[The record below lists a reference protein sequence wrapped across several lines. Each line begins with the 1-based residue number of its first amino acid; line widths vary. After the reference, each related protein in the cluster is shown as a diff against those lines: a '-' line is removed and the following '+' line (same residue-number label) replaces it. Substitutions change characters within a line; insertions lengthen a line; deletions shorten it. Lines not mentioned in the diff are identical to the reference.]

1 MCVDSFESLT
11 KEKIMLNKFAVLI
24 MLAGF
29 AVGLAGCN
37 TVEGAGKDI
46 KAGGEKIEK
55 AADKAKKE

>member
-1 MCVDSFESLT
+1 
-11 KEKIMLNKFAVLI
+11 MLKKFAVLM
-24 MLAGF
+24 MLVGF

-46 KAGGEKIEK
+46 KAGGDKIER

>member
-1 MCVDSFESLT
+1 
-11 KEKIMLNKFAVLI
+11 

-29 AVGLAGCN
+29 GLGLAGCN

-46 KAGGEKIEK
+46 KAGGEKVER

>member
-1 MCVDSFESLT
+1 
-11 KEKIMLNKFAVLI
+11 MLNKFAVLI

-46 KAGGEKIEK
+46 KAGGEKIERS
-55 AADKAKKE
+55 AEKAKKEE